1 MRDKPRGRVVR
12 TPAREGEKH
21 IKRNLIA
28 GLVAGLCVAA
38 ASVVVGG
45 TQASAHP
52 EDCPDG
58 YVCVWGDS
66 NYEGRFLFV
75 PGTDRANVGSAMND
89 LTTSIW
95 NRTGS
100 RVCFYD
106 DANYGGSILAIVNA
120 GAWRG
125 NVGPTANDRISS
137 WRAC

>member
-1 MRDKPRGRVVR
+1 M
-12 TPAREGEKH
+12 
-21 IKRNLIA
+21 KRKKTFLA
-28 GLVAGLCVAA
+28 GAVAGALMTA
-38 ASVVVGG
+38 ASVVTGG
-45 TQASAHP
+45 TQAVANP
-52 EDCPDG
+52 NDCPNG

-75 PGTDRANVGSAMND
+75 PGTSRSNVGNHMND
-89 LTTSIW
+89 LTTSLW

-106 DANYGGSILAIVNA
+106 HADYQGSILAIVNP
-120 GAWRG
+120 GDWRG